1 MSNINYEDI
10 IFFLFRDQ
18 QAREADE
25 FISTLDPSNT
35 NKITFNAYV
44 RDNFGD
50 LDINQL
56 EKTDKSDSRSRE
68 TRRVRI
74 KLNFFTVLS
83 FVFQTYLTDKQKW
96 THLDKDGDQ
105 SLSYEE
111 FRKFLRP
118 EDDEELRKIEIT
130 SIIKEYDDNN
140 DGKVSNDEYLK
151 MTGIFIQ
158 KKSEI
163 RTS

>member
-74 KLNFFTVLS
+74 KLNFFCR
-83 FVFQTYLTDKQKW
+83 F
-96 THLDKDGDQ
+96 
-105 SLSYEE
+105 
-111 FRKFLRP
+111 
-118 EDDEELRKIEIT
+118 
-130 SIIKEYDDNN
+130 
-140 DGKVSNDEYLK
+140 
-151 MTGIFIQ
+151 IFYFSDIFN
-158 KKSEI
+158 
-163 RTS
+163 R